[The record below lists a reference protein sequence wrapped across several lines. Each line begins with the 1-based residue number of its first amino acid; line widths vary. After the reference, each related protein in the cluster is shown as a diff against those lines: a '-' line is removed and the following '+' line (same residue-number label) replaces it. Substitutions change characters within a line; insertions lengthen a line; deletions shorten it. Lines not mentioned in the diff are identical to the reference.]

1 MACAFTPSLGIVHLC
16 GRYAVVRIIQTGEFM
31 GKTIQLSVYRSRKV
45 FFFDIQLVATYTS
58 RILAL

>member
-45 FFFDIQLVATYTS
+45 FFF
-58 RILAL
+58 